1 MNMSKKPFQDKRV
14 REAFNYAINKEAL
27 CKVAFAGYADPATGY
42 ARPPL
47 ISPRNSVPGPMIR
60 RRPANS

>member
-27 CKVAFAGYADPATGY
+27 CKVAFASYADPATGY
-42 ARPPL
+42 APAAIDFAEKL
-47 ISPRNSVPGPMIR
+47 GP
-60 RRPANS
+60 